1 MLKNS
6 LKACNFVKRWL
17 QHRCFPVNIAKFLI
31 TPILKKSANVCFW
44 ISEAACISI
53 VLNANTVK
61 PLNSGHLRV
70 LRNLS
75 VIERCLLL
83 GGNLKK
89 TVTFGTNCFVCYSR
103 HVAIWDIHYWEVS
116 LYIKIST
123 QGYRGDSFKNNPAG
137 IYLLKFNNRTLEQI
151 VRFFVLA
158 IKMQVSRSYSGFI
171 WFDVIARLSTFPH
184 RFQAHPLFLTHLSSG
199 HEAVAH
205 LVGHSK
211 RKKNLRSPSLLR
223 FPFSSMRTHQKSA

>member
-1 MLKNS
+1 MLES
-6 LKACNFVKRWL
+6 RCLKACNFVKRWL
-17 QHRCFPVNIAKFLI
+17 QHRCFSVNIAKILI

-44 ISEAACISI
+44 TSGAACISI

-103 HVAIWDIHYWEVS
+103 HIAIWNVRYWETS

-123 QGYRGDSFKNNPAG
+123 QRYQGNYFKKTPAG
-137 IYLLKFNNRTLEQI
+137 IYLLKFNNRNI
-151 VRFFVLA
+151 
-158 IKMQVSRSYSGFI
+158 
-171 WFDVIARLSTFPH
+171 
-184 RFQAHPLFLTHLSSG
+184 
-199 HEAVAH
+199 
-205 LVGHSK
+205 
-211 RKKNLRSPSLLR
+211 
-223 FPFSSMRTHQKSA
+223 RTSCKIFCIGY